1 MLSALL
7 EAGAEFLVV
16 GAHAL
21 ALHGRPRATGDLDIW
36 VRATRANAE
45 RVWEA
50 LLRFGAPLRDLT
62 REDLTGP
69 GLVYQIGLPPRRIDL
84 LTSITGVS
92 WPEAWS
98 DRVHVDVQ
106 GISVPVLGKSTL
118 IANKRATGR
127 AQDLV
132 DVAAL
137 EADPGSGS

>member
-1 MLSALL
+1 MLSALV
-7 EAGAEFLVV
+7 GADAEVLVV

-21 ALHGRPRATGDLDIW
+21 ALHGRPRATGALDIW
-36 VRATRANAE
+36 VRSTRANAE

-50 LLRFGAPLRDLT
+50 LLRFGAPLQDLT
-62 REDLTGP
+62 CEDLTGP

-84 LTSITGVS
+84 LTSITGVT
-92 WPEAWS
+92 WPDAWS

-106 GISVPVLGKSTL
+106 GINVPILGKSTL

-137 EADPGSGS
+137 EADPESGS